1 MKEGLEGGEKFEV
14 LEQTMNSKT
23 GLTEY
28 ESKGKITVD
37 KDLIWD
43 NRYNIGTDP
52 MPGDSTAAVRPPLDR
67 TTFSG
72 GKKYYPG
79 MLIRQLK

>member
-14 LEQTMNSKT
+14 LEQTLDPKT
-23 GLTEY
+23 GRTVY
-28 ESKGKITVD
+28 EKRGTIKVE
-37 KDLIWD
+37 KDMIWD
-43 NRYNIGTDP
+43 NRFNAGE
-52 MPGDSTAAVRPPLDR
+52 AVEATEGATPAPVIDR

-72 GKKYYPG
+72 GKNYYSG